1 MRVVFLHVKY
11 VTIARP
17 FFYEYEKDNVPPW
30 LFRVSFSLFLPS
42 PIETIEILLK
52 GMLSNL
58 TLLSLM
64 LRPDEVRHVHTP
76 ATLIST
82 SCRVP
87 DVFDKSLFARQSSL
101 EKAPFT
107 PLVGFVDEQSKMMSN
122 TGIVL
127 ALLIVFDVLCALL
140 FVLHV
145 KSCCTRDE
153 RSEINAPLV
162 SPL

>member
-1 MRVVFLHVKY
+1 MKY

-17 FFYEYEKDNVPPW
+17 FVYEYDKDHVPRG
-30 LFRVSFSLFLPS
+30 FFEFLSHFVLRS
-42 PIETIEILLK
+42 PIETIGILLK

-82 SCRVP
+82 SYRVP
-87 DVFDKSLFARQSSL
+87 EVFDRSLFARQASL

-127 ALLIVFDVLCALL
+127 ALLIVFDVLCAIL